1 MTVGLKYTKANI
13 VIFRLSR
20 RKNGKKSRKNDN
32 FPFCILFYAFLRN
45 PMVSVLN
52 LEEQVFKVERGL
64 TAVLYEVYADVAV
77 VNLCR
82 CDVSKCHCHVV

>member
-32 FPFCILFYAFLRN
+32 FPFCILFYALLRN
-45 PMVSVLN
+45 PLVSVLN

-64 TAVLYEVYADVAV
+64 TAVLYEVYAYVAV

-82 CDVSKCHCHVV
+82 RDVCKCHCHVV